1 MGQGQQRRR
10 VLSREEQRLSYLF
23 LRGEP
28 SLACSC
34 LGHQLFSHYER
45 QTRVTAADGAE
56 VQQNSEGFGPRSTAL
71 GKRTPSR
78 VLCPW
83 PESPRVRTTP
93 RFYDT
98 QAVAEASCA
107 PQRPRELHPLSCL
120 PVTSLSGLSL
130 ELCPSQPAP
139 PSSRP
144 LPTPAQ
150 QLRVLRRAPTL
161 VLDGLLGGGQLGL
174 GLQLHPGQRCSRRH
188 LRFIGWSLTRLRRR
202 FGFRL
207 LLGDPGQDGAAELR
221 RRRAPRPHSCP
232 RRCTETTT
240 ALQPRR
246 PGRGHGHVMAIT
258 APVSPGRQPG
268 NRLSRCSS
276 IAAR

>member
-93 RFYDT
+93 VSMTLKQSQKPAAPHNVLESCTRS
-98 QAVAEASCA
+98 VAY
-107 PQRPRELHPLSCL
+107 L
-120 PVTSLSGLSL
+120 
-130 ELCPSQPAP
+130 
-139 PSSRP
+139 
-144 LPTPAQ
+144 
-150 QLRVLRRAPTL
+150 
-161 VLDGLLGGGQLGL
+161 
-174 GLQLHPGQRCSRRH
+174 
-188 LRFIGWSLTRLRRR
+188 
-202 FGFRL
+202 
-207 LLGDPGQDGAAELR
+207 
-221 RRRAPRPHSCP
+221 
-232 RRCTETTT
+232 
-240 ALQPRR
+240 
-246 PGRGHGHVMAIT
+246 
-258 APVSPGRQPG
+258 
-268 NRLSRCSS
+268 
-276 IAAR
+276 